1 MAMSYKEGDEIHIDD
16 NDATAGS
23 KEGVVRWV
31 LLISLLAVIVF
42 LSAIWMTGAWQASN
56 GEPDESPPAETA

>member
-1 MAMSYKEGDEIHIDD
+1 MSYKEGDKIHIDD
-16 NDATAGS
+16 NDASGGS

-31 LLISLLAVIVF
+31 LLISLAAAILI

-56 GEPDESPPAETA
+56 GEPYETPPAESSQ